1 MKSQIQKLEN
11 SIVEITIEETTENIA
26 KYRSKAIKKIKETA
40 DIKGFRKWANIPDE
54 IIVKQYGE
62 AYILNITIDEALN
75 VLYAQAL
82 RDNNIIPVSQWEIKE
97 IVSQTPLVIKM
108 TVETLPEVEIDKSY
122 KKIKLKKTNVSV
134 DDSEVEESLKQI
146 QDKFTKFEEASE
158 DYEAKEGDKVYVNTQ
173 GYNLKSKELENTRME
188 NYPLIL
194 GSKILVPGFEEW
206 IVWHKTWET
215 LELKIEFP
223 EDYHNKDFKGKK
235 TKFSVDILKIEI
247 SKKPEFTPEFIKDL
261 RGKDLDL
268 EGFKALIK
276 SELLETKEMNARME
290 DESKLIDELVKVTKL
305 DFGTSILNNQIQ
317 KVFAEIKDNIVQSW
331 AKVHD
336 YISSLGMDEETYI
349 EKNVKPVAIKRL
361 QGELILHKLGELE
374 KVEVS
379 DEETSQEIDKILER
393 FGSAEVVSR
402 LKELYSPGSKYYNE
416 LVQRISYRK
425 VIDSFFE

>member
-1 MKSQIQKLEN
+1 MKSQIKKLDQ
-11 SIVEITIEETTENIA
+11 SIVEITIEESAENIA
-26 KYRSKAIKKIKETA
+26 KYRSKAINKIKKNA
-40 DIKGFRKWANIPDE
+40 DIKWFRKGANIPDE
-54 IIVKQYGE
+54 VIVKQYGE

-97 IVSQTPLVIKM
+97 VVSQSPLVIKM
-108 TVETLPEVEIDKSY
+108 NVETLPEVEIDAKY
-122 KKIKLKKTNVSV
+122 KKIKLPKTNVSV
-134 DDSEVEESLKQI
+134 SDEEVASNLEQI
-146 QDKFTKFEEASE
+146 QTKFTKYVEAPA
-158 DYEAKEGDKVYVNTQ
+158 DYEAKEGDKVYINTQ
-173 GYNLKSKELENTRME
+173 GYNLRSKELENTRME
-188 NYPLIL
+188 NYPLVL
-194 GSKILVPGFEEW
+194 GSKLLVPGFEEGIIW
-206 IVWHKTWET
+206 NKTGAE

-235 TKFSVDILKIEI
+235 TKFKVEILKIEQ
-247 SKKPEFTPEFIKDL
+247 SQKPEFTPEFIKDL

-268 EGFKALIK
+268 EGFKALVK
-276 SELLETKEMNARME
+276 SEILETKEMNARME
-290 DESKLIDELVKVTKL
+290 DESKLIDELVKISKL
-305 DFGTSILNNQIQ
+305 EFGKSILENQIQ
-317 KVFAEIKDNIVQSW
+317 KVFAEIKDNIVQSG

-349 EKNVKPVAIKRL
+349 EKNVKPVAVKRL

-379 DEETSQEIDKILER
+379 DEEASQEIDKILER

-402 LKELYSPGSKYYNE
+402 LKELYIPGSKYYNE